1 MGKVKVIVD
10 YSPNRYS
17 DLELKNKAD
26 NIVVCMTGNLKFVSL
41 EPKVLQIKTQ
51 NDVFDSYLV
60 RTNQTGKQFTLEKSQ
75 VRSVLEGYMGST
87 ALQVQDITN
96 GDEAAIISAGFDVK
110 RKPTPV
116 GLLERP
122 EKVVANPGPT
132 RGSLEISWEVVPN
145 ARMYEVEIVEY
156 PETDKS
162 VRQRTSTTKHKI
174 VVDGLIRGQAY
185 SIQVAGAGSDP
196 GRVWS
201 DAIISY
207 VM

>member
-1 MGKVKVIVD
+1 MSKVKVIVD

-17 DLELKNKAD
+17 DMELTRRAD
-26 NIVVCMTGNLKFVSL
+26 NIVFGMAGNPKFASL
-41 EPKVLQIKTQ
+41 EPKVTLIKNQ
-51 NDVFDSYLV
+51 NETFKLILV
-60 RTNQTGKQFTLEKSQ
+60 KVNQGGKTVTIEKNAI
-75 VRSVLEGYMGST
+75 RHVLEDYMAST
-87 ALQVQDITN
+87 AIQVQDLCN
-96 GDEAAIISAGFDVK
+96 GDEGAIISAGFEVK

-122 EKVVANPGPT
+122 EKVVAKPGPT

-174 VVDGLIRGQAY
+174 VIDGLIRGQAY
-185 SIQVAGAGSDP
+185 AIQVAGAGSDP